1 MRLAARGRVVK
12 QLLPL
17 AALALAASC
26 GYGVTGKAD
35 LLPRT
40 VKTIA
45 IPAWSNQTDRYKVGD
60 RMAGALTREFISRTR
75 YAVVADPNQAEA
87 VLTGSVTQ
95 VLPQPTV
102 TDPATG
108 RAAGV
113 QILVI
118 LQMRMVERATGK
130 ILFDRPLFEARQR
143 YEISIDAGAYLEES
157 PAAIDRL
164 ARDVARDAVSA
175 ILEGF

>member
-1 MRLAARGRVVK
+1 MNKA
-12 QLLPL
+12 
-17 AALALAASC
+17 AALVVAMILSLSTTSC

-35 LLPRT
+35 LLPKT
-40 VKTIA
+40 IKTIA
-45 IPAWSNQTDRYKVGD
+45 IPAWGNQTERYKVGD
-60 RMAGALTREFISRTR
+60 RLAGALTREFISRTR

-87 VLTGSVTQ
+87 VLTGAVLQ

-102 TDPATG
+102 TGAAEGRTE

-118 LQMRMVERATGK
+118 MRMRLTERATGK

-143 YEISIDAGAYLEES
+143 YEISIDAAAYFEES
-157 PAAIDRL
+157 SSALDRL
-164 ARDVARDAVSA
+164 ARDVAREAVSA

>member
-17 AALALAASC
+17 AALSLAASC

-40 VKTIA
+40 IKTIA

-130 ILFDRPLFEARQR
+130 ILFDRPQFEARQR
-143 YEISIDAGAYLEES
+143 YEISIDAAAYLEES

-164 ARDVARDAVSA
+164 ARDVARGAVSA